1 MKYIYMTDGDNII
14 IKGRRMKYIY
24 FLTIELSTLIQCSP
38 TRYRFTGSPTRYV
51 KITVIVTVGSETE
64 VDEPPGIGR
73 AMVFG

>member
-14 IKGRRMKYIY
+14 IKGRRMKYIN

-38 TRYRFTGSPTRYV
+38 TRYRFTRSPMRHV

-73 AMVFG
+73 TMVVG

>member
-14 IKGRRMKYIY
+14 IKGRRMKYIN

-38 TRYRFTGSPTRYV
+38 ARYRFTGSPTRYV
-51 KITVIVTVGSETE
+51 NITDIVTVGSETE

-73 AMVFG
+73 AMVIG